1 MKLVIA
7 AATELELQPFIH
19 LMGVK
24 NGLSIE
30 GWITGVGSIATTYFL
45 SENVSNQ
52 FQHLIIQV
60 GISGCFSDAF
70 GVGTAVVVQ
79 DEMINDMGVFENNSY
94 QDLFGLG
101 LLNENTAPF
110 SNGMLHNHHD
120 ILIKKTNL
128 PLVRSMSVNEI
139 STNAKKISLFKDVY
153 KADIETMEGSAF
165 HYVCLMR
172 NIPFVQIRGISNV
185 VGERDK
191 SNWKIK
197 EAIESIF
204 PPLQNLISFYSANP
218 GI

>member
-1 MKLVIA
+1 MKVVIA
-7 AATELELQPFIH
+7 AATELELRPFTH

-24 NGLSIE
+24 NSLSVE

-52 FQHLIIQV
+52 FQHIIIQV
-60 GISGCFSDAF
+60 GISGCFTDAF
-70 GVGTAVVVQ
+70 DVGTAVVVQ
-79 DEMINDMGVFENNSY
+79 DEMVNDMGVFENNSY
-94 QDLFGLG
+94 QDLFALG

-120 ILIKKTNL
+120 VLMKKTNL

-139 STNAKKISLFKDVY
+139 STNAKKIALFKDVY

-165 HYVCLMR
+165 HYVCLMK
-172 NIPFVQIRGISNV
+172 NIPFVQIRGISNM

-191 SNWKIK
+191 SKWKIK
-197 EAIESIF
+197 EAIDSIL
-204 PPLQNLISFYSANP
+204 PPLDKLISLYSENP
-218 GI
+218 VL